1 MELRAPV
8 ILIVDDDANDRSL
21 MEAAFE
27 QVGATGPVYCVS
39 GGAEAVEYLKGVG
52 QYADRNRFPF
62 PNLLML
68 DLKMA
73 KMNGFEFLHHIRS
86 YPNLILIPTIVFTSS
101 ENMDDL
107 RKAYLLG
114 ANSYLVKSNTFE
126 GLCDQLKFIYGYWMR
141 VRIPPIDAEG
151 RLVEAR
157 G

>member
-1 MELRAPV
+1 V
-8 ILIVDDDANDRSL
+8 ILIVDDDANDRAL
-21 MEAAFE
+21 MEAAFA
-27 QVGATGPVYCVS
+27 QIDAGGPVNYVS
-39 GGAEAVEYLKGVG
+39 DGAEAVDYLKGVG

-62 PNLLML
+62 PNLLLL

-86 YPNLILIPTIVFTSS
+86 YPNLILVPTIVFTSS
-101 ENMDDL
+101 EDLDDL

-141 VRIPPIDAEG
+141 VRVPPLDAEG